1 MTEKIYDYYLKVS
14 HDDVS
19 IGMTEDIHIFKGA
32 LSDFT
37 HVEDLYGMLWF
48 NVIDKQLK
56 LIDYDLQ
63 NKGYP
68 VRQLTE
74 DKVMLNW
81 EGSDIYAVD
90 PNTESK
96 FYYLGNGVLSEEVTE

>member
-1 MTEKIYDYYLKVS
+1 
-14 HDDVS
+14 
-19 IGMTEDIHIFKGA
+19 
-32 LSDFT
+32 
-37 HVEDLYGMLWF
+37 
-48 NVIDKQLK
+48 
-56 LIDYDLQ
+56 
-63 NKGYP
+63 

-81 EGSDIYAVD
+81 EGADIYAVD